1 MGKAGFADPP
11 SNFCKK
17 VGLSRPS
24 YRFFE
29 FCFEGAFMMNA
40 LHALAEVA
48 RDIGW
53 ATLRLGTQP
62 FYYIA
67 IVLVMLVWR
76 RQVYVERRLFSV
88 KLHRPAVG
96 VLVTIGAGI
105 AAGLAA
111 SLVMS
116 ALGSHVNAETLY
128 WLWGL
133 ALLFACLRIRW
144 MCFAYAAGAL
154 GVLQTAASAAVGPT
168 PDRLPDV
175 LAHIV
180 HSLQSVHMPSVLALV
195 AVMHLAEAA
204 LVRFHGTG
212 LAMPIF
218 VEGKRGKVVG
228 GYQLQGYWPV
238 PLILLVPASAGAL
251 PDGGFAPAW
260 TPLFGGGADAWAW
273 LAFPAMIGFAE
284 QTTASLPKPKAR
296 RTSNRLAA
304 YGVVLLAAA
313 AAAEYVPWLVLPAA
327 GLSVLLHEGLVLWSR
342 LEESASP
349 PRFVHGPKGLT
360 VLGVIPRSPA
370 EALGIAAGQTIA
382 RVNGVRVAAKEDLHM
397 ALRQNPAYVKLE
409 MIDENG
415 EIRFMQ
421 RALYAGEHHQLG
433 IILAPDEDVAY
444 IVERAERPLAGYV
457 WMKLAGL
464 LRRLPPR
471 AEGGGAERAENA
483 QGS

>member
-1 MGKAGFADPP
+1 
-11 SNFCKK
+11 
-17 VGLSRPS
+17 
-24 YRFFE
+24 
-29 FCFEGAFMMNA
+29 MNA
-40 LHALAEVA
+40 LHALADMA

-53 ATLRLGTQP
+53 AALRMGTQP

-67 IVLVMLVWR
+67 VILVMLIWR

-88 KLHRPAVG
+88 KLHRPVAG
-96 VLVTIGAGI
+96 ALITIGAGI
-105 AAGLAA
+105 AAGVAA
-111 SLVMS
+111 SLVMT
-116 ALGSHVNAETLY
+116 ALGSRVTPETVY

-133 ALLFACLRIRW
+133 ALLFSLFRIRW

-154 GVLQTAASAAVGPT
+154 GVLQTAASVADGQALE
-168 PDRLPDV
+168 RLPDV
-175 LAHIV
+175 LARIV
-180 HSLQSVHMPSVLALV
+180 HSLQSAHMPSVLALV

-204 LVRFHGTG
+204 LIRFHGTG

-238 PLILLVPASAGAL
+238 PLLLLVPASAGAL
-251 PDGGFAPAW
+251 PEGGFALEWP
-260 TPLFGGGADAWAW
+260 PLFGGGVDAWAW

-284 QTTASLPKPKAR
+284 QTTAFLPKRKAR
-296 RTSNRLAA
+296 RTSARLAA
-304 YGVVLLAAA
+304 YGAVLLAAA
-313 AAAEYVPWLVLPAA
+313 AAAEYVPWLALPAA
-327 GLSVLLHEGLVLWSR
+327 CLSVLLHEGLVLWSR

-349 PRFVHGPKGLT
+349 PRYVHGPTGLM
-360 VLGVIPRSPA
+360 VLGVIPGSPA
-370 EALGIAAGQTIA
+370 EALGITAGQTIV
-382 RVNGVRVAAKEDLHM
+382 RVNGVRVAVKEDLHR

-409 MIDENG
+409 LADENG

-433 IILAPDEDVAY
+433 IILAPDEDVSY

-471 AEGGGAERAENA
+471 AESGKAQRAGNA